1 MRALL
6 VLLLLTGCNIAQKNP
21 GAVQC
26 VGKATLAGNG
36 AVAIYSG
43 AGMLSFDC
51 GSGAFIRQGADVMEG
66 TPAPVTYPPAPPVGS
81 YFMGT
86 DGRIYWSTAPQSTPT
101 PTPQPTPQPQPPS
114 GVPPVVQPHRPP
126 VPPPFKQPSSSTDRS
141 HPLLI
146 RSECVPGWT
155 ATSWLDEPGV
165 PRCR

>member
-21 GAVQC
+21 GAIQC

-51 GSGAFIRQGADVMEG
+51 GSGAFLRQGADVMEG
-66 TPAPVTYPPAPPVGS
+66 TPAPTPLPPAPPIGS

-86 DGRIYWSTAPQSTPT
+86 DGRVYWSAGPPQSQSIPV
-101 PTPQPTPQPQPPS
+101 QP
-114 GVPPVVQPHRPP
+114 VAPPVVQPHRPP
-126 VPPPFKQPSSSTDRS
+126 VPPPFKQPSSSTDRAN
-141 HPLLI
+141 PLLI